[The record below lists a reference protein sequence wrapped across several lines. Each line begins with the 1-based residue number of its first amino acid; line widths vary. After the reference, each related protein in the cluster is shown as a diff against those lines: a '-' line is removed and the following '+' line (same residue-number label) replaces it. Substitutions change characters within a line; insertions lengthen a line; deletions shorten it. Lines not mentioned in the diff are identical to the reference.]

1 MIKMILIAVPT
12 TKIVTVLFK
21 QKEEHRMEKLA
32 CDRLSSCR
40 AFNFHILLNSWSLT
54 SLTFWPVAQFRSF
67 NSEWFL
73 DRKKM
78 FSQI

>member
-1 MIKMILIAVPT
+1 
-12 TKIVTVLFK
+12 
-21 QKEEHRMEKLA
+21 MERLA
-32 CDRLSSCR
+32 YDIPSSCR
-40 AFNFHILLNSWSLT
+40 GFNFHIVLNSWSLM
-54 SLTFWPVAQFRSF
+54 SLTFWPVAQFRNF

>member
-1 MIKMILIAVPT
+1 
-12 TKIVTVLFK
+12 
-21 QKEEHRMEKLA
+21 MERLA
-32 CDRLSSCR
+32 YDILSSCR
-40 AFNFHILLNSWSLT
+40 GFNFHIVLNSWSLM
-54 SLTFWPVAQFRSF
+54 SLAFWPVAQFRNF